1 MAILDNF
8 KLIKKYDVS
17 AMLGILESFPQ
28 ACTDAKRIGEKFELP
43 KRFKK
48 GHNEIVCTGLGGS
61 AIGAD
66 LVRSYVADEARIPFF
81 VNRNYTLPNFVG
93 KDTFVIASSYSGNTE
108 ETLSAYQDA
117 RSRRADIIVITSG
130 GKLKDM
136 AKNDLVPCINIPA
149 GLPPR
154 CALPFSFFPLLIL
167 LSKMDIIKDQSSFI
181 DDAINCL
188 TKLKDNKIG
197 VRVRAS
203 NNQAKKI
210 AGEIYGRLSFIY
222 AGADHID
229 SVATRW
235 RGQLAENS
243 KTLASS
249 HLFPELDHNEIV
261 GWKNPKILLK
271 NFVVVMLRDTAD
283 HPRISKRMDVT
294 KNILKKYKIKVIEV
308 NSAGSGLLARMFSL
322 IYIGDFVSFYLAV
335 LNKTDPTPVEAI
347 TYLKKELAKV

>member
-188 TKLKDNKIG
+188 TKLKDNKMFFGKAIG
-197 VRVRAS
+197 NAQMS
-203 NNQAKKI
+203 FKGPEDNAKITII
-210 AGEIYGRLSFIY
+210 AE
-222 AGADHID
+222 
-229 SVATRW
+229 ATD
-235 RGQLAENS
+235 
-243 KTLASS
+243 SS
-249 HLFPELDHNEIV
+249 HIV
-261 GWKNPKILLK
+261 LPN
-271 NFVVVMLRDTAD
+271 TT
-283 HPRISKRMDVT
+283 SKE
-294 KNILKKYKIKVIEV
+294 NG
-308 NSAGSGLLARMFSL
+308 NS
-322 IYIGDFVSFYLAV
+322 DFIVF
-335 LNKTDPTPVEAI
+335 N
-347 TYLKKELAKV
+347 